1 MAAGDEERES
11 LGVSGRE
18 VAEGDHCGLGE
29 LISTPEPIHGQH
41 APSWRGRKQGRIR
54 CLGLVRHAG
63 SCQADGFLSPWGSG
77 AGPPLSPPNPNSRLV
92 FLLL

>member
-18 VAEGDHCGLGE
+18 VAEGDHCGLGA

-41 APSWRGRKQGRIR
+41 ALSWRERKQGRIR

-77 AGPPLSPPNPNSRLV
+77 TGPPRSPPNPNSRLV